1 MYFIFLLFIVLYSA
15 NHLLQETYMPHS
27 QVECN
32 RDVIDTQQSNIV
44 IYLRNIIIM
53 EEIIWCD
60 LRLTF

>member
-15 NHLLQETYMPHS
+15 NHLLQKTDMPHS

-32 RDVIDTQQSNIV
+32 RDVLDTQQSNIV

-53 EEIIWCD
+53 EEII
-60 LRLTF
+60 

>member
-15 NHLLQETYMPHS
+15 NHLLQETYMTHS

-53 EEIIWCD
+53 EEII
-60 LRLTF
+60 